1 MQDVP
6 RVRSGRR
13 SRAGVSLLLIAFVA
27 TAGVLS
33 GASFDEPPRFDGAGY
48 AMLAR
53 SILGG
58 FGYRDIDH
66 PDAAPHVHFPPGY
79 PLSLAAVWAVT
90 GRSLAAAHA
99 FSIACTVAAVVVS
112 WSWFRWL
119 YPARVALLLGLA
131 LAMNWTWHRS
141 GGAIRSEP
149 LYALLQQFAL
159 LATVLAVRSTKARAG
174 EGASVGSWLGSL
186 TLTRLVGAIIGVA
199 VALELLIRRRF
210 KLLVATIAAA
220 GLVVSP
226 WAWRLVSTP
235 NTTHLDYFPRQ
246 SLSQVILGNAWFY
259 LLRIPDALSAPLIEV
274 GTVFVPRAAPVASAF
289 AIAFAVVFLVGL
301 ARSLRSDRRR
311 LAGLVVACN
320 LALLLIWPFT
330 EAGRFLIPLVPPLL
344 VVALEGI
351 AAIARRVNP
360 TPLRPRTLA
369 AALLLAL
376 ATPYALYAA
385 LTGRAEAERRLQGVV
400 DPAFAWIAE
409 SGDRPGPIMT
419 IYPAEAFWFTGRPG
433 LTSLPLKGEPDVA
446 GQIDRYGVAYLI
458 ATEGRFARAL
468 DDPISRF
475 VAEHP
480 DRVLLR
486 WSNDDEGI
494 RVFEVLPP
502 PGEAINP
509 PRPGP

>member
-1 MQDVP
+1 MHDVQKG
-6 RVRSGRR
+6 RSRRR
-13 SRAGVSLLLIAFVA
+13 SRAGAAILIALVA

-53 SILGG
+53 SILDG

-79 PLSLAAVWAVT
+79 PISLAAVWSVT

-99 FSIACTVAAVVVS
+99 FSIACSVAATVVS
-112 WSWFRWL
+112 WAWFRRL

-149 LYALLQQFAL
+149 LYVLLQQLAL
-159 LATVLAVRSTKARAG
+159 LATVAAARTGNAGAG
-174 EGASVGSWLGSL
+174 EGVPVGAWLGSL

-199 VALELLIRRRF
+199 VALELLIRRRI
-210 KLLVATIAAA
+210 KALAATVAVAS
-220 GLVVSP
+220 LVVAP
-226 WAWRLVSTP
+226 WAWRLASTP
-235 NTTHLDYFPRQ
+235 STTHLDYFPRQ
-246 SLSQVILGNAWFY
+246 SLSGVILGNAWFY
-259 LLRIPDALSAPLIEV
+259 MLRIPDALSAPLIEV
-274 GTVFVPRAAPVASAF
+274 GTVFVPRAAPVASAL
-289 AIAFAVVFLVGL
+289 AMAFAVVFLIGL
-301 ARSLRSDRRR
+301 VRSLRGDRRR

-344 VVALEGI
+344 IVALEGI
-351 AAIARRVNP
+351 ATIARRINP

-400 DPAFAWIAE
+400 DPAFVWVAE
-409 SGDRPGPIMT
+409 SGDRAGPIMT

-446 GQIDRYGVAYLI
+446 DLI
-458 ATEGRFARAL
+458 ATEDRFARAL

-480 DRVLLR
+480 DRVVLR
-486 WSNDDEGI
+486 WSSDDETI
-494 RVFEVLPP
+494 RVFEVVAPSDGL
-502 PGEAINP
+502 NP